1 MLRKAVKDTA
11 NLQTC
16 LRCLNHCL
24 NLPEREQ
31 GFTGGAEAGKGKGEL
46 KLSHADWLKVLAETE
61 AAVSFGTHFWDPT
74 PGAGADDPW
83 GRADAQPWVRP
94 APGGAAAAF
103 ACPFFSLSPLP
114 FPPFGCPFEV
124 PFGSLPVLPSQPAA
138 LTRSR
143 VLCSA

>member
-1 MLRKAVKDTA
+1 MKETA

-16 LRCLNHCL
+16 LRRLNRCL

-46 KLSHADWLKVLAETE
+46 KLPHADWLIVLEETE

-74 PGAGADDPW
+74 LGEGADDPW
-83 GRADAQPWVRP
+83 GRADAQSWVRP

-103 ACPFFSLSPLP
+103 AYPFFSLSPLQLS
-114 FPPFGCPFEV
+114 
-124 PFGSLPVLPSQPAA
+124 SLWLP
-138 LTRSR
+138 L
-143 VLCSA
+143 